1 MPAHD
6 AAGNCILDP
15 VIDQVPQH
23 YVHKSNA
30 AEVYLAEWTRTGPDA
45 FRIAANW
52 PSTHT
57 FYRAGPAFDPLL
69 LCETIRQTFPLLSHA
84 AYEVPLGHQLI
95 WEHFAYQID
104 SAAYGA
110 DPGHQVELQV
120 ECFDLVYRGN
130 RPAAL
135 SLRMVITRGGVRVAT
150 AQTRFTTHTAGV
162 YRRLRGDRADASAVM
177 ARSVPVPIPAAAE
190 DVRRSRADDV
200 VIGAGG
206 SGGRGGSGGF
216 GGFGVQGGADGGRRL
231 RVPVPHPIY
240 FDHPVDHVPGI
251 LLLEAAHQ
259 LTYDHVRGSDAGA
272 EIAALDCVFT
282 RYVELDESCAL
293 NSGPLGP
300 DAAGRARLRVE
311 AVQAGQVA
319 FAATVTVAARATA
332 AETGADGPAG
342 DGPAGDGRAA

>member
-57 FYRAGPAFDPLL
+57 FYRAGAAFDPLL
-69 LCETIRQTFPLLSHA
+69 LCETIRQTFPLLCHA
-84 AYEVPLGHQLI
+84 AYEVPVGHQLI
-95 WEHFAYQID
+95 WEHFAYRID

-110 DPGHQVELQV
+110 DLGHQVELQV
-120 ECFDLVYRGN
+120 ECFDLSYRGT
-130 RPAAL
+130 RPTAL
-135 SLRMVITRGGVRVAT
+135 SLRMAVIRGGVRVAT
-150 AQTRFTTHTAGV
+150 ARTRFTTHTAGV
-162 YRRLRGDRADASAVM
+162 YRRLRGERADASAVM
-177 ARSVPVPIPAAAE
+177 ARSVPVPIPAAAG

-200 VIGAGG
+200 VIGPGG
-206 SGGRGGSGGF
+206 S
-216 GGFGVQGGADGGRRL
+216 GVQGGPSAQGGPGARGRADGGRRL

-240 FDHPVDHVPGI
+240 FDHPVDHVPGM

-272 EIAALDCVFT
+272 EIAALDCAFSH
-282 RYVELDESCAL
+282 YVELDEPCAL
-293 NSGPLGP
+293 RSEPLGP
-300 DAAGRARLRVE
+300 DAEGRARLRVE
-311 AVQAGQVA
+311 AVQAGRVA
-319 FAATVTVAARATA
+319 FAATVTTSVTA
-332 AETGADGPAG
+332 AGTGADGPAG
-342 DGPAGDGRAA
+342 DGRAV